1 MLNPEPP
8 ICNSGLKWGCCSVS
22 KWLIPSRQ
30 EQDVSFLLIQ
40 FHTAK
45 FLIKFREPCFSVNK
59 KQGLLRREYHHDI
72 LQLCLE
78 EILLPVNLVAG
89 FSVCSHQPDKWTGRF
104 YFLGLSQFL
113 LSLKLMLFQENEK
126 IHKVRHSKLT
136 AINMWY
142 LYNPFS
148 MQTWFSFC
156 FIRLNFCYKYW
167 LQASF

>member
-1 MLNPEPP
+1 M
-8 ICNSGLKWGCCSVS
+8 K
-22 KWLIPSRQ
+22 
-30 EQDVSFLLIQ
+30 
-40 FHTAK
+40 
-45 FLIKFREPCFSVNK
+45 K
-59 KQGLLRREYHHDI
+59 KQGLLRRGYHHDI

-113 LSLKLMLFQENEK
+113 LSLKLTLFQENEK
-126 IHKVRHSKLT
+126 IHKVQHSKLT
-136 AINMWY
+136 AINMWH
-142 LYNPFS
+142 LYNLFS

-167 LQASF
+167 LQTLFKIYLFIYWAAQVLFAACGINFPELGSNSGPLHRELGV